1 MSKKEDIQHDC
12 EHCHSRYKSIFCQI
26 APDEVKIIN
35 ENKWCQSL
43 EKGQQLFAE
52 GAYPHGLF
60 CVNTGKIKI
69 HQIKAEVIY
78 NDEISSLNTLKSV
91 IPFFIYHIQ
100 NFLKKSSD

>member
-1 MSKKEDIQHDC
+1 MSKKEDIQNDC

-52 GAYPHGLF
+52 GIPMLSP
-60 CVNTGKIKI
+60 KINMQ
-69 HQIKAEVIY
+69 HSAP
-78 NDEISSLNTLKSV
+78 SLNCCQR
-91 IPFFIYHIQ
+91 P
-100 NFLKKSSD
+100 

>member
-1 MSKKEDIQHDC
+1 MAKKEEIQHDC
-12 EHCHSRYKSIFCQI
+12 EHCHARYKSIFCQI

-52 GAYPHGLF
+52 GAYPHGIF

-69 HQIKAEVIY
+69 HQMELLCFDISHSQFDRIY
-78 NDEISSLNTLKSV
+78 LRET
-91 IPFFIYHIQ
+91 
-100 NFLKKSSD
+100 